1 MVVSR
6 VPHTPVVHG
15 AGGGWRMVRDSDPR
29 SMRSVVMPAR
39 LASGCLRPLGQ
50 PSKGIGYEKAHPRWD
65 RLFRYSDYTRQR
77 NTESG
82 HGSSVAGISFVL
94 GLGAC
99 QEFQNVPC
107 PIGAVDVPRA
117 GHFAARP
124 PVLQVVAAHG
134 DASVLPH
141 PSGGVVLG
149 SRDVHEPRA
158 AQVLQPHALQ
168 VEPCAAFGAHR
179 IPRGAGGVDRRAY
192 RLVVV
197 PPSCSGSWG
206 IRRQD
211 GARRRAWWRF
221 RPFPI
226 GGSGRR
232 IGRRPCRVVRGR
244 ACGAAAGG

>member
-1 MVVSR
+1 MADVAVGPHVPPPLALAPAAIAIAVPRIATHASNR
-6 VPHTPVVHG
+6 TLVRIDRRRSPAGRRGKNRRRGVCLWWFSVPHTRLCTVPAAAGDG
-15 AGGGWRMVRDSDPR
+15 AGFG
-29 SMRSVVMPAR
+29 PAKHEV
-39 LASGCLRPLGQ
+39 GCHACP
-50 PSKGIGYEKAHPRWD
+50 PSKRVPSTARPTIQGDRIRKKAHPRWD

-141 PSGGVVLG
+141 PSGASAWVRVMCMRPAERRYS
-149 SRDVHEPRA
+149 SRTRFRSSHA
-158 AQVLQPHALQ
+158 PHS
-168 VEPCAAFGAHR
+168 GHT
-179 IPRGAGGVDRRAY
+179 AY
-192 RLVVV
+192 RED
-197 PPSCSGSWG
+197 W
-206 IRRQD
+206 
-211 GARRRAWWRF
+211 
-221 RPFPI
+221 
-226 GGSGRR
+226 
-232 IGRRPCRVVRGR
+232 
-244 ACGAAAGG
+244 AA